1 MTIFRAQIFGERLY
15 LVILFNNQ
23 ISSNDLSVEIELF
36 SSIVN
41 EYENEYEY
49 EYEDEYEDW
58 ITDSTNMVLPD
69 AMFFN
74 GISLVLND
82 TLSCQE
88 TEIGMNIK
96 I

>member
-1 MTIFRAQIFGERLY
+1 M
-15 LVILFNNQ
+15 ILFNNQ
-23 ISSNDLSVEIELF
+23 ISSNDFSVEIELF

-49 EYEDEYEDW
+49 EDWNEDEYEDW

-74 GISLVLND
+74 GISIVLND

>member
-1 MTIFRAQIFGERLY
+1 M
-15 LVILFNNQ
+15 
-23 ISSNDLSVEIELF
+23 SVEIELF

-74 GISLVLND
+74 GISIVLND